1 MAHDLRISRYDF
13 LHLTNWAQLNY
24 TNFESVSYTSFANF
38 TLKEFES
45 HDAIDDYVRSD
56 TYADKDHP
64 GICFAFNLEE
74 TAHNKY
80 QLNLRY

>member
-1 MAHDLRISRYDF
+1 MAHDLRVSRYDF
-13 LHLTNWAQLNY
+13 LDLFWWTQLNY
-24 TNFESVSYTSFANF
+24 TNFNSESFTSFANF
-38 TLKEFES
+38 TLMEFES
-45 HDAIDDYVRSD
+45 HDAIDDYVLSD

-64 GICFAFNLEE
+64 GICFAFSLEE